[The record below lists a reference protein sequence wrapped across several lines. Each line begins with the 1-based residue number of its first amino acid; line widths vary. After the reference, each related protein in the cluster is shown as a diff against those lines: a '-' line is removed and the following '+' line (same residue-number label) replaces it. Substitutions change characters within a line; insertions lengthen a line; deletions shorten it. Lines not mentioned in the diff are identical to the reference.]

1 MGSAGKKNQTKEISK
16 EINRNAQSKSAVLTS
31 GSMVTV
37 ETTSLKERLNSAF
50 LRLHGKNGDSHDAN
64 FDRLWDLKESAIL
77 EGKKTVE
84 LPGQWLT
91 ELESI
96 EDADRKMRS

>member
-1 MGSAGKKNQTKEISK
+1 MGSPQKSIIS
-16 EINRNAQSKSAVLTS
+16 I
-31 GSMVTV
+31 
-37 ETTSLKERLNSAF
+37 ETTSLKKRLNDAF
-50 LRLHGKNGDSHDAN
+50 VTLHGKGGHAKHDPN

-91 ELESI
+91 ELDEI
-96 EDADRKMRS
+96 AQMPKGH